1 MSNLEEKDR
10 NMKEKNNSK
19 SKITKIKELEKS
31 SKGITLIALV
41 ITIVVLL
48 ILAGVSI
55 AMLTGDNGILT
66 RAGDAKIETALG
78 AVKEQI
84 GLYQIEKKMD
94 NKEVTPENLLVEGK
108 VSRTVQAG
116 EADKY
121 YMYYALKEN
130 SFEGMQ
136 GLGKGNIART
146 AESLLAEGKVS
157 RTVQLGEADKYYMY
171 YALKE
176 NSFEGMQGLGKGN
189 IASLKDVFLIDDNL
203 NVKYI
208 SSNGKEYGDNLNN
221 KVLDDETEIRFSSKA
236 FSEYVSKISG
246 VTEDEMKF
254 KWMKDQTR
262 LEINGSNIDS
272 LQDLIFFPNLKEL
285 RLDNVKLRDL
295 QGIENCEKIKSL
307 LIYTSS
313 IENYSQLS
321 KLTNIEVID
330 IAGGTQKFDQI
341 IDAIKNLTNIK
352 ILTLRSI
359 GITNMSKIEEIKG
372 LIELSLSGNKIEKI
386 EGLESMQE
394 LQRLDLSNNKISDI
408 IPLKYNTKLLDLNL
422 KGNINIDGNK
432 ENYTGE
438 RLKDLNEI
446 GKIFDRGGNI
456 QVDIEQLKLFN
467 GYKRLDVSNRN
478 LSTLE
483 ILDGITTLEFLS
495 LDNNNITLE
504 DQKSK
509 EILKNMK
516 NLNTI
521 YLTDNKITDISIL
534 NNLINLRR
542 LRITGE
548 ENKIDLSQI
557 QDMLPNLELHISGK
571 QLETVNF
578 CTNKEK
584 ITKLTTYGL
593 DNMPDISS
601 LNNLKHID
609 IIESRIKDYSNL
621 TKITSLETLY
631 MYSSNLHEKRIE
643 FSKLPNIKILNLSH
657 NFLNDQDIQLLLAN
671 MENHINLNI
680 NLSNNS
686 IINANTL
693 LELDSS
699 CKIDVSGNV
708 NLSQE
713 AKDKLKTKFGNNV
726 TF

>member
-1 MSNLEEKDR
+1 
-10 NMKEKNNSK
+10 MKKRVKENQKGE
-19 SKITKIKELEKS
+19 KIKEMQECKIVKNNY
-31 SKGITLIALV
+31 KGITLIALV

-48 ILAGVSI
+48 ILASASI

-108 VSRTVQAG
+108 VSRTVQA
-116 EADKY
+116 
-121 YMYYALKEN
+121 
-130 SFEGMQ
+130 
-136 GLGKGNIART
+136 
-146 AESLLAEGKVS
+146 
-157 RTVQLGEADKYYMY
+157 GEADKYYMY